1 MNKSLVIKGYWW
13 LPATPEN
20 TVAGI
25 LTYTPNES
33 ITLEL
38 IGQLKPE
45 TSAIDEFMN
54 WEEEGA
60 ILGYSSDAKEISL
73 INCYPSGGNL
83 NFSCRFPIQ
92 RYNCRHLIMGTH
104 IISLDTPCFFKALIN
119 IPYLS
124 LWATPN
130 SIESKVSFEEN
141 QINKYCISFKAEENH
156 IDAVEI
162 GDYRLSIDGHA
173 NYRGEY
179 FEPKIKQKTTV
190 TLTNSSD
197 YSLKD
202 ALKQI
207 FLFEQFLSFAALKSL
222 ESSKIILYDKS
233 KFQQLENGKK
243 HFFSIEYICTYKK
256 NNEFKQE
263 QDLAERSKFLFTYET
278 IKDEFRSIIKKWFQ
292 EQTDIAPIRHH
303 LIECVRHKGTFSSMD
318 FLVIIQAIE
327 GFWWRFRDEDYR
339 LKNRITGKTDTRLKT
354 ILNSL
359 IDEFKGIITL
369 ELNKIEVNEVVDSRH
384 YFSHFVPKAKKPF
397 AKDGI
402 ELYHLTNQIRKLLI
416 CCVLNFIGFS
426 NEQINKIV
434 KKSDNKFLY

>member
-1 MNKSLVIKGYWW
+1 MTEQIIIKGYWW
-13 LPATPEN
+13 LPSTPEN

-25 LTYTPNES
+25 LTYIPKES

-45 TSAIDEFMN
+45 TSAIEEFIN
-54 WEEEGA
+54 REEECA

-83 NFSCRFPIQ
+83 NLSCRFPIQ
-92 RYNCRHLIMGTH
+92 RYNCQHLIIGTH
-104 IISLDTPCFFKALIN
+104 ITSLDTPSFFKALIN

-130 SIESKVSFEEN
+130 SIENTMLFEEN
-141 QINKYCISFKAEENH
+141 QIKKYCISFKAEKKH
-156 IDAVEI
+156 IDAVDL
-162 GDYRLSIDGHA
+162 GDYVLSIDGHV
-173 NYRGEY
+173 NYCGEY
-179 FEPKIKQKTTV
+179 FEPKIKQITIV

-197 YSLKD
+197 YSIKD

-207 FLFEQFLSFAALKSL
+207 FLFEQFLSFATLKSL
-222 ESSKIILYDKS
+222 DSSKIVFFDKL
-233 KFQQLENGKK
+233 KFQQLDNGEK
-243 HFFSIEYICTYKK
+243 HFFPIEYISTYKK
-256 NNEFKQE
+256 NNEFKRE
-263 QDLAERSKFLFTYET
+263 QNLAEQSKFLFTYET
-278 IKDEFRSIIKKWFQ
+278 IKPEFQSIIKKWFH

-303 LIECVRHKGTFSSMD
+303 LIECIRHKGTFSSMD

-339 LKNRITGKTDTRLKT
+339 LKNKITGKTKTRLKT
-354 ILNSL
+354 ILSSL

-369 ELNKIEVNEVVDSRH
+369 DLDKIEVNEVVDSRH
-384 YFSHFVPKAKKPF
+384 YFSHFVPKTKKPF
-397 AKDGI
+397 AKDGL

-416 CCVLNFIGFS
+416 CCALNFVGFS

-434 KKSDNKFLY
+434 QKSNNTFLH

>member
-1 MNKSLVIKGYWW
+1 MTTSIVIKGYWW
-13 LPATPEN
+13 LPSTPEN

-25 LTYTPNES
+25 LTYIPKES

-45 TSAIDEFMN
+45 TSAIEEFIN
-54 WEEEGA
+54 RKEECA
-60 ILGYSSDAKEISL
+60 ILGNSSDAKEISL

-83 NFSCRFPIQ
+83 NFNCRFPIQ
-92 RYNCRHLIMGTH
+92 RYNCQHLIIGTH
-104 IISLDTPCFFKALIN
+104 ITSLDTPCFFKTLIN

-130 SIESKVSFEEN
+130 SIESTMHFEEN
-141 QINKYCISFKAEENH
+141 QINKYCISFKAEEKH
-156 IDAVEI
+156 IDAVDF
-162 GDYRLSIDGHA
+162 GDYILSIDGHV
-173 NYRGEY
+173 NYSGEY

-190 TLTNSSD
+190 TLTNRSD

-207 FLFEQFLSFAALKSL
+207 FLFEQFLSFATLKSL
-222 ESSKIILYDKS
+222 DSSKIVFYDKS
-233 KFQQLENGKK
+233 KFQQLDKGKK
-243 HFFSIEYICTYKK
+243 HFFPIEYIYTHKK
-256 NNEFKQE
+256 NNEFKQG
-263 QDLAERSKFLFTYET
+263 QDLTEQRKFLFTYKT
-278 IKDEFRSIIKKWFQ
+278 IKDEFQSIIKKWFQ
-292 EQTDIAPIRHH
+292 EQADIAPIRHH
-303 LIECVRHKGTFSSMD
+303 LVECVRHKGTFSSMD

-339 LKNRITGKTDTRLKT
+339 LKNRITGKKDTRLKT

-359 IDEFKGIITL
+359 IDEFKGINTL
-369 ELNKIEVNEVVDSRH
+369 DLNKIEVNEVVDSRH
-384 YFSHFVPKAKKPF
+384 YFSHFVHKAKKPF

-416 CCVLNFIGFS
+416 CCVLNFVGFS
-426 NEQINKIV
+426 NEQINKII
-434 KKSDNKFLY
+434 KKSDNTFLH